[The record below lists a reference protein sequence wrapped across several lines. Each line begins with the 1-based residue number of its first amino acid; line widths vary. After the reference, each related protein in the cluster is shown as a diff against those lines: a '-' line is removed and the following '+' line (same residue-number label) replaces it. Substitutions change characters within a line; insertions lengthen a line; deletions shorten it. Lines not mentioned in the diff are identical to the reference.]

1 MALDGGLIKEGNGC
15 SDSGFSL
22 FRSVASGLEK
32 PQLAA

>member
-1 MALDGGLIKEGNGC
+1 MALDGGLMKEGNGC
-15 SDSGFSL
+15 SQWFLS